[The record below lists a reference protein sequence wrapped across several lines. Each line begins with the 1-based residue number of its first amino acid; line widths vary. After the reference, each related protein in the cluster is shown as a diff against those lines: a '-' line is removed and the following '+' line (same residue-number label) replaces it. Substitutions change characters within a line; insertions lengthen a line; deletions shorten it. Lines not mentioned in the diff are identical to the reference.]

1 MSTNLADNLVT
12 TEKKSDIKQWSQKGI
27 MPGTFYQYNDS
38 IREYTV
44 DLFSVCWFVCFD
56 ERPWTMV
63 GFFLF
68 PFIWDWY
75 VRVKLLELS
84 AFSKGQ
90 ILKTLVVPQKFTC
103 LSQNHQKLAQ
113 LFLRAHPLISP
124 DPTQIQRWISNLT
137 SKKRRNRLCEQK
149 DTKETLLGRLKR
161 KWVQPCAL
169 VSLTHLLFMARRRN
183 YSSLQ

>member
-1 MSTNLADNLVT
+1 MIPKRDYSRDFLP
-12 TEKKSDIKQWSQKGI
+12 IQWFTQGI
-27 MPGTFYQYNDS
+27 YCGFIFCLLICLLRWKTLNDG
-38 IREYTV
+38 
-44 DLFSVCWFVCFD
+44 
-56 ERPWTMV
+56 

-75 VRVKLLELS
+75 VRVKQLELP

-90 ILKTLVVPQKFTC
+90 ILKTLVAPQKFTC

-124 DPTQIQRWISNLT
+124 DPIQIQRWISNLT
-137 SKKRRNRLCEQK
+137 SKKRRTGLCEQK
-149 DTKETLLGRLKR
+149 DTIEILLGLLKR

-169 VSLTHLLFMARRRN
+169 VSLTHLLFMARRLN

>member
-1 MSTNLADNLVT
+1 MISKGNYARDFLP
-12 TEKKSDIKQWSQKGI
+12 IQWLNQGI
-27 MPGTFYQYNDS
+27 YCGFIFCLLICLLRWKTLNDG
-38 IREYTV
+38 
-44 DLFSVCWFVCFD
+44 
-56 ERPWTMV
+56 
-63 GFFLF
+63 GFF
-68 PFIWDWY
+68 PFSFHLGL
-75 VRVKLLELS
+75 VC
-84 AFSKGQ
+84 KG
-90 ILKTLVVPQKFTC
+90 KTTWVTSFLQGANIKDISGPQKFTC

-137 SKKRRNRLCEQK
+137 SKNRRNRLCEQK
-149 DTKETLLGRLKR
+149 DTKEILLGRLKR